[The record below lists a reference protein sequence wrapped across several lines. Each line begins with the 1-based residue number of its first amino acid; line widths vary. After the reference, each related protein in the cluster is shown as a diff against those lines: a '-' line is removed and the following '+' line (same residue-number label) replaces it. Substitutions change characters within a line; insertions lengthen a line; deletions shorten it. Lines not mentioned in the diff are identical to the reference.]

1 MWQSIISSFE
11 NLTPLLWVSQICGII
26 GFILICISYQ
36 FDRKRF
42 LLISSF
48 SFVFFALESGCAL
61 LFANL
66 IVSSMCL
73 IRNILMFIYF
83 VYKKEEL
90 PKYMLFILLGVM
102 WLGELILMGITSSF
116 DVFDYYLPPF
126 ISTFSSFT
134 QNSKK
139 YYIVK
144 LGAIIHETGFLIYY
158 IIYQLPFSILRQAIL
173 VISALVSLIIIGVR
187 YFKYKKVSYVE
198 TLNN

>member
-48 SFVFFALESGCAL
+48 SLFFFALESGCAL

-102 WLGELILMGITSSF
+102 WIGEFILMGITKTF
-116 DVFDYYLPPF
+116 NVFDYYLPPL
-126 ISTFSSFT
+126 ISTFSTFT

-144 LGAIIHETGFLIYY
+144 IGATIHETGFLIYY
-158 IIYQLPFSILRQAIL
+158 FIYQLPFSILRQAIL
-173 VISALVSLIIIGVR
+173 VLSALISLVVIGIR
-187 YFKYKKVSYVE
+187 CFRNKKVNYVKSI
-198 TLNN
+198 NN

>member
-48 SFVFFALESGCAL
+48 SLFFFALESGCAL

-102 WLGELILMGITSSF
+102 WIGEFILMGITKTF
-116 DVFDYYLPPF
+116 NVFDYYLPPL
-126 ISTFSSFT
+126 ISTFSTFT

-144 LGAIIHETGFLIYY
+144 IGATIHETGFLIYY
-158 IIYQLPFSILRQAIL
+158 FIYQLPFSILRQAIL
-173 VISALVSLIIIGVR
+173 VLSALISLVVIGN
-187 YFKYKKVSYVE
+187 YVI
-198 TLNN
+198 

>member
-11 NLTPLLWVSQICGII
+11 NLTPLLWVSQICGIV

-48 SFVFFALESGCAL
+48 SLFFFALESGCAL

-66 IVSSMCL
+66 IASSVCL
-73 IRNILMFIYF
+73 IRNILMFFYF

-102 WLGELILMGITSSF
+102 WISEFILMGITRTF
-116 DVFDYYLPPF
+116 NVFDYYLPPL
-126 ISTFSSFT
+126 ISTFSTFT

-144 LGAIIHETGFLIYY
+144 IGATIHETGFLIYY

-173 VISALVSLIIIGVR
+173 VISALVSLVVIGIR
-187 YFKYKKVSYVE
+187 CFRNKKVNYVE
-198 TLNN
+198 SVNN

>member
-61 LFANL
+61 LYANL
-66 IVSSMCL
+66 IVSCICL
-73 IRNILMFIYF
+73 TRNILMYIFF

-90 PKYMLFILLGVM
+90 PRYMLFILLGVM
-102 WLGELILMGITSSF
+102 WLGEFILMGITRTF
-116 DVFDYYLPPF
+116 NVFDYYLPPF
-126 ISTFSSFT
+126 ISTFSTFT

-144 LGAIIHETGFLIYY
+144 IGATIHETGFLIYY

-173 VISALVSLIIIGVR
+173 VISALVSLIIIGVN
-187 YFKYKKVSYVE
+187 YYKNKKIDIQEVE
-198 TLNN
+198 NI

>member
-1 MWQSIISSFE
+1 MWQGIISSFE

-61 LFANL
+61 LYANL
-66 IVSSMCL
+66 IVSSICL
-73 IRNILMFIYF
+73 IRNILMFIFF

-90 PKYMLFILLGVM
+90 PKYILLILLGVM
-102 WLGELILMGITSSF
+102 WIGEFILMGITRTF
-116 DVFDYYLPPF
+116 NVFDYYLPPL
-126 ISTFSSFT
+126 ISTFSTFT

-144 LGAIIHETGFLIYY
+144 IGATIHETGFLIYY

-173 VISALVSLIIIGVR
+173 VISALVSLVVIGIR
-187 YFKYKKVSYVE
+187 FFRNKKVNYVE
-198 TLNN
+198 STNN

>member
-61 LFANL
+61 LYANL
-66 IVSSMCL
+66 IVSSICL
-73 IRNILMFIYF
+73 IRNILMFIFF

-102 WLGELILMGITSSF
+102 WIGEFILMGITRTF
-116 DVFDYYLPPF
+116 NIFDYCLPPL
-126 ISTFSSFT
+126 ISTFSTFT

-144 LGAIIHETGFLIYY
+144 IGATIHETGFLIYY

-173 VISALVSLIIIGVR
+173 VISALVSLVVIFIKYVKNRKVIGTDTII
-187 YFKYKKVSYVE
+187 
-198 TLNN
+198 N